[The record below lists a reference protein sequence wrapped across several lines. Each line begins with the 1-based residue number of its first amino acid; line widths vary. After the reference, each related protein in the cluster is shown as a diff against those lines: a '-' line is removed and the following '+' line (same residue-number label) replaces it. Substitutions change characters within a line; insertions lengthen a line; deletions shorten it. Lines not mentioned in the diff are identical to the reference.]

1 MLNAFADLLPF
12 VFGLVAAPLP
22 VVAVILLLMAEGGRA
37 KAVAFIAAWT
47 ATVFV
52 VATAVS
58 LLTGPGQAD
67 KDSASPAWVGVVQ
80 LLIGLLLLVLAGRT
94 LRSSLRTARG
104 GAPEPPGWLTSIDG
118 LTPVKVMGLSA
129 ALSGLNPKNLAM
141 ILGAGAAVGAF
152 GLGVGGSAAAALVFA
167 VLGSLGLLVP
177 LAFVLLSGRAGARA
191 LASAR
196 SWLIAHNDTVTMTVL
211 FVFGGVFLAKGLRAL
226 VR

>member
-52 VATAVS
+52 VATAGRPV
-58 LLTGPGQAD
+58 GPQPQEPGD
-67 KDSASPAWVGVVQ
+67 DPRRGRRRRR
-80 LLIGLLLLVLAGRT
+80 LRTRCRGIGLGRAR
-94 LRSSLRTARG
+94 LRRPRQPR
-104 GAPEPPGWLTSIDG
+104 APR
-118 LTPVKVMGLSA
+118 
-129 ALSGLNPKNLAM
+129 
-141 ILGAGAAVGAF
+141 
-152 GLGVGGSAAAALVFA
+152 
-167 VLGSLGLLVP
+167 P

-191 LASAR
+191 LESAR
-196 SWLIAHNDTVTMTVL
+196 AWLIAHNDTVTMTVL